1 MSLMKDIFGLK
12 IQFFCLTSLFLI
24 SCKDVPFLSNSKP
37 NIVLILADDLGYGD
51 CSAYTQHAKDVDTPN
66 IDELADNGILFTQGY
81 VTAQICSPS
90 RAGLLTGRYQQR
102 WGVHTYTNAAFP
114 HEELTIA
121 EYLRD
126 KGYATALFGK
136 SHLGQADDI
145 MSPEYPLRHGF
156 ERFVGRTGGMIDYL
170 KHSFEDQMKYP
181 KPLNVY
187 WGFGPWYFDNSVKE
201 VEGYTTDI
209 ITNEAIQFI
218 DKNKKS
224 PFFLMMG
231 YTEVHAWTH
240 QIPDTALTRLGI
252 EKIEDWN
259 PEKEEA
265 LEWVVRDGIGPYMA
279 DGRTRL
285 LWHLAQLDKSVGK
298 IISKLRENEVLENTI
313 IIFLSDNG
321 STKRISGNNGP
332 LKGGKYL
339 LEEGGI
345 RVPYIISFPQELPSG
360 VNYKSMVSSMDIFPT
375 LCNLTGLG
383 EPEDVN
389 FDGKDLVPFLKGNN
403 AGQPHDELY
412 WTGLSFSASNPSFE
426 NMNSKEAKSY
436 YSVGGDD
443 SGWAVR
449 KNNFKL
455 RYFGRTDEYK
465 LYDLD
470 NDIGEQHDLSKKL
483 PDITQQLK
491 KRYREWHSEMN
502 LPEIEI
508 K

>member
-1 MSLMKDIFGLK
+1 MIINKFYFFRIWVLLALGFVSCDNTDIH
-12 IQFFCLTSLFLI
+12 
-24 SCKDVPFLSNSKP
+24 NSMKP
-37 NIVLILADDLGYGD
+37 NVLLLVADDLGYGD
-51 CSAYTQHAKDVDTPN
+51 CSAYTHHAPDVSTPN
-66 IDELADNGILFTQGY
+66 IDKLAERGVLFTQGY

-114 HEELTIA
+114 NNELTIA

-126 KGYATALFGK
+126 KGYSTALFGK

-187 WGFGPWYFDNSVKE
+187 WGFGPWYFDDSVKE

-209 ITNEAIQFI
+209 ITNEALQFI

-240 QIPDTALTRLGI
+240 QMPDSALTRLGI
-252 EKIEDWN
+252 EKIEDWD

-285 LWHLAQLDKSVGK
+285 LWHLSQLDKSVGK
-298 IISKLRENEVLENTI
+298 IISKLKENEILENTI

-332 LKGGKYL
+332 LSGGKYL

-345 RVPYIISFPQELPSG
+345 RVPYIISFPQKLPCG
-360 VNYKSMVSSMDIFPT
+360 VNYKPMVSSMDIFPT
-375 LCNLTGLG
+375 ICNLAGL
-383 EPEDVN
+383 EHPENVD
-389 FDGKDLVPFLKGNN
+389 FDGKDLVPFLKNSN
-403 AGQPHDELY
+403 AGHPHDELY
-412 WTGLSFSASNPSFE
+412 WTGLSFRASEPSFE
-426 NMNSKEAKSY
+426 DMNSVEAKSY

-470 NDIGEQHDLSKKL
+470 NDPGEQNDLSL
-483 PDITQQLK
+483 TIPEITQDLK
-491 KRYREWHSEMN
+491 ERYKQWHAGMN